1 MIFHLQYTINE
12 YRKIIKKEFIIMN
25 NNFIKKQILESIKT
39 KEAIIENGLN
49 YIEAAAEVLIE
60 SVNASCKILWC
71 GNGGSAADAQHL
83 ATELMGGMSDHDRM
97 PIPSIALT
105 TDSSFITAWSN
116 DLDFESIFS
125 RQIQGLGNEG
135 DVLIGISTSG
145 NSKNVISAIKLANFN
160 KLKTIVLTG
169 KSGGK
174 IDGLADIT
182 IKVPSDDTQR
192 IQEAHIMIG
201 QILCDQVEKSILEN

>member
-1 MIFHLQYTINE
+1 
-12 YRKIIKKEFIIMN
+12 MN
-25 NNFIKKQILESIKT
+25 KNSIKKQILESIKT

-49 YIEAAAEVLIE
+49 YIEAAAEVLIK
-60 SVNASCKILWC
+60 SINSSRKILWC

-125 RQIQGLGNEG
+125 RQVQGLGNEG

-145 NSKNVISAIKLANFN
+145 NSENVISAIRQANFK

-182 IKVPSDDTQR
+182 IKVPSNDTQR

-201 QILCDQVEKSILEN
+201 QILCDQVENSVIEN